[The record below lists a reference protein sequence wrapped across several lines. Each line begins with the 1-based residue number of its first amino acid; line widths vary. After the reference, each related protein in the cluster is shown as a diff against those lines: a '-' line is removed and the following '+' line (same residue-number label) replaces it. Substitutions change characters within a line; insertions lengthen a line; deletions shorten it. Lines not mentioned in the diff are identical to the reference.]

1 MRLIYRQLLY
11 GFPSVLIILNI
22 KNLVSC
28 RYLVL
33 WGNLSSLIQPEVS
46 RKTQLQLLATCCR
59 LTLLPSSIVRYN
71 FQMNVNEINWQ
82 SFPLFHSSWSSIFCF
97 CDVKM
102 WRMFVN
108 NKANSGLNPDLLS
121 ILFEFEFNLKFQYS
135 RLKSCFCKFDG
146 R

>member
-22 KNLVSC
+22 KHLVSC

-71 FQMNVNEINWQ
+71 FQMNVNEKESLTILPFV
-82 SFPLFHSSWSSIFCF
+82 SFILQF
-97 CDVKM
+97 
-102 WRMFVN
+102 
-108 NKANSGLNPDLLS
+108 DLLPLWRKNVTYVCQQQS
-121 ILFEFEFNLKFQYS
+121 QF
-135 RLKSCFCKFDG
+135 RLKSRFVINFIWIWI
-146 R
+146 

>member
-59 LTLLPSSIVRYN
+59 LTLLPSSTVRYN
-71 FQMNVNEINWQ
+71 FQMNVNEKESLTILPFV
-82 SFPLFHSSWSSIFCF
+82 SFILQF
-97 CDVKM
+97 
-102 WRMFVN
+102 
-108 NKANSGLNPDLLS
+108 DLLLLWRKNVKYVCQQQS
-121 ILFEFEFNLKFQYS
+121 QF
-135 RLKSCFCKFDG
+135 RLKSRFVINFIWIWI
-146 R
+146 

>member
-59 LTLLPSSIVRYN
+59 LTLLPSSIERYN
-71 FQMNVNEINWQ
+71 FQMNVNEKESLTILPFV
-82 SFPLFHSSWSSIFCF
+82 SFILQF
-97 CDVKM
+97 
-102 WRMFVN
+102 
-108 NKANSGLNPDLLS
+108 DLLLLWRKNVTYVCQQQS
-121 ILFEFEFNLKFQYS
+121 QF
-135 RLKSCFCKFDG
+135 RLKSGFVINFIWIWI
-146 R
+146 

>member
-28 RYLVL
+28 RYLVM

-46 RKTQLQLLATCCR
+46 RKTQLQLLATCCK

-71 FQMNVNEINWQ
+71 FQMNVNEKESLTIL
-82 SFPLFHSSWSSIFCF
+82 P
-97 CDVKM
+97 
-102 WRMFVN
+102 FV
-108 NKANSGLNPDLLS
+108 SYILQFDLLPLWRKNVTYVCQQQS
-121 ILFEFEFNLKFQYS
+121 QF
-135 RLKSCFCKFDG
+135 RLKSRFVINFIWIWI
-146 R
+146 

>member
-46 RKTQLQLLATCCR
+46 RKTQLQLLATCCK

-71 FQMNVNEINWQ
+71 FQMNVNEKESLTIL
-82 SFPLFHSSWSSIFCF
+82 P
-97 CDVKM
+97 
-102 WRMFVN
+102 FV
-108 NKANSGLNPDLLS
+108 SYILQFDLLPLWRKNVTYVCQQQS
-121 ILFEFEFNLKFQYS
+121 QF
-135 RLKSCFCKFDG
+135 RLKSRFVISFIWILI
-146 R
+146 

>member
-71 FQMNVNEINWQ
+71 FQMNVNEKESLTILPFV
-82 SFPLFHSSWSSIFCF
+82 SFILQF
-97 CDVKM
+97 
-102 WRMFVN
+102 
-108 NKANSGLNPDLLS
+108 DLLLLWRKNVTYVCQQQS
-121 ILFEFEFNLKFQYS
+121 QFRLCYQFYLNLN
-135 RLKSCFCKFDG
+135 LI
-146 R
+146 

>member
-71 FQMNVNEINWQ
+71 FQMNVNEKESLTILPFV
-82 SFPLFHSSWSSIFCF
+82 SFILQF
-97 CDVKM
+97 
-102 WRMFVN
+102 
-108 NKANSGLNPDLLS
+108 DLLLLWRKNMTYVCQQQS
-121 ILFEFEFNLKFQYS
+121 QF
-135 RLKSCFCKFDG
+135 RLKSRFVINFIWIWI
-146 R
+146 

>member
-1 MRLIYRQLLY
+1 MRLIYRQLFY

-46 RKTQLQLLATCCR
+46 RKTQLQLLATCCK

-71 FQMNVNEINWQ
+71 FQMNVNEKESLTILPFV
-82 SFPLFHSSWSSIFCF
+82 SFILQF
-97 CDVKM
+97 
-102 WRMFVN
+102 
-108 NKANSGLNPDLLS
+108 DLLLLWRKNMTYVCQQQS
-121 ILFEFEFNLKFQYS
+121 QF
-135 RLKSCFCKFDG
+135 RLKSRFVINFIWIWI
-146 R
+146 

>member
-59 LTLLPSSIVRYN
+59 LTLLPLSIVRYN
-71 FQMNVNEINWQ
+71 FQMNVNEKECLTILPFV
-82 SFPLFHSSWSSIFCF
+82 SFILQF
-97 CDVKM
+97 
-102 WRMFVN
+102 
-108 NKANSGLNPDLLS
+108 DLLLLWRKNVTYVCQQQS
-121 ILFEFEFNLKFQYS
+121 QF
-135 RLKSCFCKFDG
+135 RLKSRFVINFIWIWI
-146 R
+146 

>member
-1 MRLIYRQLLY
+1 MRLIYRQLFY

-71 FQMNVNEINWQ
+71 FQMNVNEKESLTILPFV
-82 SFPLFHSSWSSIFCF
+82 SFILQF
-97 CDVKM
+97 
-102 WRMFVN
+102 
-108 NKANSGLNPDLLS
+108 DLLLLWRKNVTYVCQQQS
-121 ILFEFEFNLKFQYS
+121 QF
-135 RLKSCFCKFDG
+135 RLKSRFVINFIWIWI
-146 R
+146 

>member
-1 MRLIYRQLLY
+1 MRLIYRQLFY

-22 KNLVSC
+22 NNLVSC

-71 FQMNVNEINWQ
+71 FQMNVNEKESLTILPFV
-82 SFPLFHSSWSSIFCF
+82 SFILQF
-97 CDVKM
+97 
-102 WRMFVN
+102 
-108 NKANSGLNPDLLS
+108 DLLLLWRKNVTYVCQQQS
-121 ILFEFEFNLKFQYS
+121 QF
-135 RLKSCFCKFDG
+135 RLKSRFVINFIWIWI
-146 R
+146 